1 MYDNIGEKI
10 KSLAL
15 LIFIIGVIVSVV
27 AGVAILLLDGEIFIV
42 LGILII
48 ATGSFIAW
56 ISSCFAYGFGELI
69 DKTGETKA
77 KSNYKI
83 MDKTKISR
91 SLHHIDDEDD

>member
-10 KSLAL
+10 KNLAL
-15 LIFIIGVIVSVV
+15 LIFVIGVIVSVI
-27 AGVAILLLDGEIFIV
+27 AGVAILLLDSEIFIV

-48 ATGSFIAW
+48 VAGSFIAW

-69 DKTGETKA
+69 DKTGETEE
-77 KSNYKI
+77 KSNYKTI
-83 MDKTKISR
+83 NNTRMSR